1 MVADL
6 QWRTLENAPE
16 EPEDGTSEIARTVD
30 ADTGVDAGT
39 GDTGAALRRLRSV
52 LPQGFQRHVRSA
64 RELDRKLREE
74 DDSPFRTAVPALD
87 RLLEGGLPRGQL
99 VELVGSRTSGRFST
113 VLATLAAATSVGE
126 AATLVDLGDGLD
138 PATAEA
144 MGVDLR
150 RLLWL
155 RPLDLKQALGAAEMV
170 LASGFPLVALDLGTP
185 PVRGGRGLEAAWLRL
200 ARAAKAHGAALLV
213 ASPYRVSG
221 TAAGVVLKAERARAA
236 WQGEEGSL
244 RLLGGASS
252 RLQIEKCRG
261 RLPGQSEELKL
272 TLGEVPLPSPPPRPR
287 ASRKEEADEAPA
299 TWPTREVAPLR
310 AAGGSR

>member
-16 EPEDGTSEIARTVD
+16 EPEDGTSDIAGIAGI
-30 ADTGVDAGT
+30 ADTAGT
-39 GDTGAALRRLRSV
+39 ALRHLRSV

-74 DDSPFRTAVPALD
+74 DESPFRTAVPALD

-126 AATLVDLGDGLD
+126 VATLVDLGDGLD

-155 RPLDLKQALGAAEMV
+155 RPLDMKQALGAAEMV
-170 LASGFPLVALDLGTP
+170 LASGFPLVAVDLGTP

-213 ASPYRVSG
+213 STPYRVSG

-236 WQGEEGSL
+236 WQGEDGSL
-244 RLLGGASS
+244 
-252 RLQIEKCRG
+252 
-261 RLPGQSEELKL
+261 
-272 TLGEVPLPSPPPRPR
+272 
-287 ASRKEEADEAPA
+287 
-299 TWPTREVAPLR
+299 
-310 AAGGSR
+310 

>member
-16 EPEDGTSEIARTVD
+16 EPEDGTSDIAGIAGI
-30 ADTGVDAGT
+30 ADTAGT
-39 GDTGAALRRLRSV
+39 ALRHLRSV

-74 DDSPFRTAVPALD
+74 DESPFRTAVPALD

-126 AATLVDLGDGLD
+126 VATLVDLGDGLD

-155 RPLDLKQALGAAEMV
+155 RPLDMKQALGAAEMV
-170 LASGFPLVALDLGTP
+170 LASGFPLVAVDLGTP

-213 ASPYRVSG
+213 STPYRVSG

-236 WQGEEGSL
+236 WQGEDGSL

-252 RLQIEKCRG
+252 RLLIEKHRG

-272 TLGEVPLPSPPPRPR
+272 TLGEVPLPSVPPRTQHTVPPLPGR
-287 ASRKEEADEAPA
+287 VGGEEGEG
-299 TWPTREVAPLR
+299 RQGGEGERLR
-310 AAGGSR
+310 AVGGRF